1 MKLSRSAIAFYF
13 ALVFASGAILGVFG
27 QRLYTATTVNANAT
41 KNPQEFRKRV
51 IAEMQSRLK
60 LDDKQVVRLNAI
72 MDETRAQFEETR
84 QKNRPTYDA
93 IQEEQT
99 RKVRSMLT
107 PNQLGEYE
115 KMHRQREER
124 RKQTG
129 SYTTG
134 PGI

>member
-13 ALVFASGAILGVFG
+13 ALVFASGGILGVFG

-41 KNPQEFRKRV
+41 KNPQEYRKRV
-51 IAEMQSRLK
+51 IAEMQGRLK
-60 LDDKQVVRLNAI
+60 LNEKQVIRLNGI

-84 QKNRPTYDA
+84 EKNRSTYDA

-99 RKVRSMLT
+99 RKVRSILSAD
-107 PNQLGEYE
+107 QLGSYE
-115 KMHRQREER
+115 KMHREREER

-129 SYTTG
+129 NRNTG